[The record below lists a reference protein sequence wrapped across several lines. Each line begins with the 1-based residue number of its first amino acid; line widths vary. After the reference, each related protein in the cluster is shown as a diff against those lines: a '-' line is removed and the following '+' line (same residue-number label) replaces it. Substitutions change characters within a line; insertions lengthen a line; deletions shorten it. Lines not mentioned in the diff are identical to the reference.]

1 MFSSIEE
8 LQQRLAECEYITDR
22 NVATIVYLALKLQK
36 PLLVEG
42 PAGVGKTELAKV
54 LAAATKS
61 RLIRLQCYEGLD
73 EAKALYEWNYQKQ
86 LLRLHTDQI
95 ESKTWEE
102 AKQNIFTPEFL
113 LTRPLLEALL
123 AEEPVVLLIDEVD
136 KSDEEFESFLLE
148 ILSDYQVTIP
158 ELGTVKATHIPIVI
172 LTSNNF
178 REFGDALKRRCIHL
192 YLDYPAY
199 ERELDIIY
207 LKVPGIKQAL
217 AQQLVRFAQ
226 TIRKQKLKKAPSIA
240 ETIDWAQALLSLG
253 INFIDEEIIRNT
265 ISILLKYQSDIEKI
279 SPKVSSFIPEH

>member
-8 LQQRLAECEYITDR
+8 LQQKLAECEYITDR
-22 NVATIVYLALKLQK
+22 NVSTVVFLALKLQK

-54 LAAATKS
+54 LAKATRS

-86 LLRLHTDQI
+86 LLRLHIDQMQNK
-95 ESKTWEE
+95 SWEE
-102 AKQNIFTPEFL
+102 AKQDIFTPEFL

-123 AEEPVVLLIDEVD
+123 AEVPVVLLIDEVD

-158 ELGTVKATHIPIVI
+158 ELGTIKALHIPIVI
-172 LTSNNF
+172 LTSNSF

-192 YLDYPAY
+192 YLDYPTF

-217 AQQLVRFAQ
+217 AQQLVRFVQ

-240 ETIDWAQALLSLG
+240 ETIDWAQALLTLG
-253 INFIDEEIIRNT
+253 ISSIDEEIIQST

-279 SPKVSSFIPEH
+279 SSRVSSLIPEH